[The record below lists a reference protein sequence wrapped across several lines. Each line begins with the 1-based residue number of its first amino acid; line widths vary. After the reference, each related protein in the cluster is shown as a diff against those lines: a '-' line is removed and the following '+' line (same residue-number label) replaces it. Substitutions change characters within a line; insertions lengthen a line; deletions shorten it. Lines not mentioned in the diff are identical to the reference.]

1 MTDTTVPRPL
11 PGETSSPGEPPLART
26 DGNDPR
32 PATAGLACGEVRG
45 GNRQVFAAV
54 QLPGLHGVLFSSTS
68 DGPHGGDIH
77 YLSVCG
83 SGLLARLCIADVAGH
98 GDAVATVAAEMY
110 DQLRRSVDIIDER
123 RVLRALDRRIVRTGV
138 RAMTTAVLATYYP
151 PGRRLAVSYAG
162 HPPAWI
168 SAGPDRTWHPIEP
181 EPARVSQRTYVGLP
195 LGTGLNPGYTR
206 RKLRVSPG
214 DRLLLLTDGVIEAE
228 PVSGRPLGQD
238 GLAAL
243 LADYQGDC
251 EGLVHHVLQ
260 GMADHQGRRRFE
272 HDDVTLF
279 AGEFVEGPPGP
290 ALWHVVRNR
299 LGFGRADSVG
309 RLYPLDRE
317 DFPAS
322 SEPSDPA

>member
-1 MTDTTVPRPL
+1 VADGEGSRP
-11 PGETSSPGEPPLART
+11 ENT
-26 DGNDPR
+26 
-32 PATAGLACGEVRG
+32 GLACGEVRG
-45 GNRQVFAAV
+45 GNRQVFATV
-54 QLPGLHGVLFSSTS
+54 ELPGLRGVLFSSTS

-110 DQLRRSVDIIDER
+110 DQLRRSVNIIDER
-123 RVLRALDRRIVRTGV
+123 RVLRALDRRIVKTGV

-168 SAGPDRTWHPIEP
+168 SAGPDGRWRPVEP
-181 EPARVSQRTYVGLP
+181 EPAKTSPRTYVGLP

-228 PVSGRPLGQD
+228 LDQGRLLGQD
-238 GLAAL
+238 GLAGL
-243 LADYQGDC
+243 LASYQGDC
-251 EGLVHHVLQ
+251 EGLVDHVLH
-260 GMADHQGRRRFE
+260 GMASRQGQRRFE
-272 HDDVTLF
+272 HDDVTIF
-279 AGEFVEGPPGP
+279 AGEFVNGPPGP
-290 ALWHVVRNR
+290 ALWHVFRNR
-299 LGFGRADSVG
+299 LGFGRSGAVG
-309 RLYPLDRE
+309 RLLPLEQDAL
-317 DFPAS
+317 PGGT
-322 SEPSDPA
+322 EPSDPA